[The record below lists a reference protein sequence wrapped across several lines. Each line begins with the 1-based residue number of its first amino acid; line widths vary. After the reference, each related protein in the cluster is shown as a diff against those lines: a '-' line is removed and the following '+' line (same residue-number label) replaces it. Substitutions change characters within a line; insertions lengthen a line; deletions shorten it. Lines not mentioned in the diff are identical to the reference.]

1 MPQRK
6 EVMTKSTTAAMN
18 SLTSPKRRA
27 IQPVSGRAMA
37 LLTAKAV
44 MTQVP
49 CSELTPRLPEMVV
62 RATLAMVVSSTCMK
76 VARERPTVART
87 RLAGRKALSLMTDYQ
102 KGAGRLMT
110 EPPGPQRLATPAARA
125 AGPLLWTICWISW
138 SASANW

>member
-76 VARERPTVART
+76 VARDRPTVAST

-102 KGAGRLMT
+102 KGGRGGS
-110 EPPGPQRLATPAARA
+110 PGSLLGCQRLATPAARA
-125 AGPLLWTICWISW
+125 AGPLLWTICWIS
-138 SASANW
+138 